1 MARDLRS
8 DLLTAAAALVERT
21 GSADAVTLRGVA
33 REAGVSA
40 PAVYGHFADLDALL
54 DAVVERGFTDLV
66 AAIAAATDGVPDP
79 VGRLLAG
86 CRAYVRCGLVTPG
99 RYRAMFGSR
108 HVPAGDRAFAVL
120 VRAVTA
126 CVEAGR
132 SGSRDPRADAALVW
146 TALHGL
152 VTLWTADR
160 DRPWPDPEEQVD
172 VLVTRLALLS
182 PGVGGASA

>member
-1 MARDLRS
+1 MPRDLRS
-8 DLLTAAAALVERT
+8 DLLTAAATMVERT

-54 DAVVERGFTDLV
+54 DAVVERGFTELV
-66 AAIAAATDGVPDP
+66 AGIAAATDGVADP
-79 VGRLLAG
+79 VDRLLAG
-86 CRAYVRCGLVTPG
+86 CRAYVRSGLAAPG

-108 HVPAGDRAFAVL
+108 QVPAGDRAFAVL

-132 SGSRDPRADAALVW
+132 SASTDPRADAALVW

-152 VTLWTADR
+152 VTLWAGSR
-160 DRPWPDPEEQVD
+160 ARPWADPEEQVGA
-172 VLVTRLALLS
+172 LVTRLALVP
-182 PGVGGASA
+182 PGVSGASA